1 MASTSTP
8 GDEKKAPDGDR
19 NHLSLARRRKRYA
32 VLKAFKAV
40 LYVLRLKSRKSKR
53 VQVNAALSSPMA
65 ASISCVDSVGDIS
78 RYMSPSNE
86 GVHITE
92 PGKEE
97 CWLGDEGGDEM
108 IDAKAEEFIAQFYR
122 QMRIQNSMN

>member
-1 MASTSTP
+1 MASISTP
-8 GDEKKAPDGDR
+8 GDKKKAPDGDR
-19 NHLSLARRRKRYA
+19 NHLSLARRRKRSA

-40 LYVLRLKSRKSKR
+40 LYMLRLKSRKSKR
-53 VQVNAALSSPMA
+53 VQVNAAPMV
-65 ASISCVDSVGDIS
+65 ASISCVDSVGEM
-78 RYMSPSNE
+78 RRVESPSNQ
-86 GVHITE
+86 GVHVTE
-92 PGKEE
+92 PGREE

>member
-1 MASTSTP
+1 MASISTP
-8 GDEKKAPDGDR
+8 GDKKKAPDGDR
-19 NHLSLARRRKRYA
+19 NHLSLARRRKRSA

-40 LYVLRLKSRKSKR
+40 LYMLRLKSRKSRR
-53 VQVNAALSSPMA
+53 VQVNAAPSSPMV
-65 ASISCVDSVGDIS
+65 ASIPCVDSVGE
-78 RYMSPSNE
+78 MPSNQ
-86 GVHITE
+86 GVHVTE